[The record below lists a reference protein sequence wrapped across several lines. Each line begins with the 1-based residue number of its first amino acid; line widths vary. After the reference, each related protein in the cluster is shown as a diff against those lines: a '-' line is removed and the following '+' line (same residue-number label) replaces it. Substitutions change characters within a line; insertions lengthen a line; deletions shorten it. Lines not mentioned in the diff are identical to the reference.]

1 MISKPQSRGA
11 LQNPAKPLHW
21 ILQSKELLM
30 RLWAQNEDGISASLR
45 SPCKCMLASAL
56 CWHIPM
62 SLSQDWFNYFKI
74 SILVTIHTYPWE
86 LFHITLSGYAYFWE
100 PVSLAYVSHCSA
112 QKSSALYAWI
122 LLPYSTLSLPHYIPV
137 RCSFSPGELPHW
149 ERTEL
154 FFSPSSW
161 VWGYPHLV
169 LGLQLHYHMSCLWT
183 LLN

>member
-1 MISKPQSRGA
+1 MISKPESKGA

-62 SLSQDWFNYFKI
+62 FLPQDWFNYFKI

-86 LFHITLSGYAYFWE
+86 LFHTTLSGYAYFLE
-100 PVSLAYVSHCSA
+100 PVSLAYVSHFSA
-112 QKSSALYAWI
+112 QKSSAPYAWI
-122 LLPYSTLSLPHYIPV
+122 PLAIFNLPFTSHYIPV
-137 RCSFSPGELPHW
+137 WCSFSPGELPHW
-149 ERTEL
+149 EDWT
-154 FFSPSSW
+154 FFLPIQLSLGIPSFGSWSP
-161 VWGYPHLV
+161 V
-169 LGLQLHYHMSCLWT
+169 T
-183 LLN
+183 LSH